1 MIPLWIVMDRD
12 LRRNANARLASG
24 SKQTLGRFFFHIQ
37 IEDDDYVDAEPTR
50 EKSGV
55 FDGYKLT
62 CA

>member
-1 MIPLWIVMDRD
+1 MGRG
-12 LRRNANARLASG
+12 LRRNANACLASG

-37 IEDDDYVDAEPTR
+37 IKDDDYVDAVPTR

-62 CA
+62 YA